1 MKQRSGTRLWL
12 ALIAAAVSLLAI
24 FAWLQFA
31 WIGRVSRAEHE
42 RMAAHLR
49 AAVLRF
55 SRDFDSQVSR
65 AVIGLVMRR
74 GPFAAANLDQL
85 AEFDARWLEAS
96 GERRLVRAVYLTDG
110 PELLRLNPAAG
121 RLEHV
126 DWPPELL
133 TIHARL
139 AAQPVPQPGL
149 MRLAPSL
156 MDEGVPAVVAARFT
170 GAVGRGFVAAG
181 WNIVELNLDDI
192 QQRLFP
198 ELARLYLAPTGE
210 LNCEVR
216 VVNRAQ
222 PSRVIYASDPSLAAE
237 FFADPDAEA
246 GLFDM
251 LGRGPAI
258 LPATEDTLYSPVPRG
273 PWTVLVKNRSGS
285 LEQLVAQTRRRNLAV
300 SFGILVLMAA
310 SLAALLLSNCR
321 AQKLAALQ
329 MEFVAGVSHELR
341 TPLAVICS
349 AADNLADGLVSNIGQ
364 VTRYGSVIRG
374 EGRRLSRMVEQILGF
389 AGIQRGRAKYELE
402 SVDLV
407 EVIQAAVK
415 ACDAEVQQSGCDV
428 NVRLD
433 PGLPL
438 VTADA
443 VALAHCFRNLIDNA
457 LTHGRSG
464 AFVSV
469 EAHAGG
475 GAVEVRVADRGPGIP
490 KSDLPHLFKPFF
502 RGGSGE
508 PSRGFGLGLALV
520 KHVVAA
526 HGGRVNVTSTPGQG
540 ACFVVTIPAGPTP
553 AVSENPNAGQA
564 NPAH

>member
-1 MKQRSGTRLWL
+1 
-12 ALIAAAVSLLAI
+12 
-24 FAWLQFA
+24 
-31 WIGRVSRAEHE
+31 
-42 RMAAHLR
+42 
-49 AAVLRF
+49 
-55 SRDFDSQVSR
+55 
-65 AVIGLVMRR
+65 
-74 GPFAAANLDQL
+74 
-85 AEFDARWLEAS
+85 
-96 GERRLVRAVYLTDG
+96 
-110 PELLRLNPAAG
+110 
-121 RLEHV
+121 
-126 DWPPELL
+126 
-133 TIHARL
+133 
-139 AAQPVPQPGL
+139 
-149 MRLAPSL
+149 
-156 MDEGVPAVVAARFT
+156 
-170 GAVGRGFVAAG
+170 
-181 WNIVELNLDDI
+181 
-192 QQRLFP
+192 
-198 ELARLYLAPTGE
+198 
-210 LNCEVR
+210 
-216 VVNRAQ
+216 
-222 PSRVIYASDPSLAAE
+222 VIYASDPSLAAE

-258 LPATEDTLYSPVPRG
+258 LPPPTEDALDTPVRRG
-273 PWTVLVKNRSGS
+273 PWTMLVKNRSGS
-285 LEQLVAQTRRRNLAV
+285 LEQLVSLTRRRNLAV
-300 SFGILVLMAA
+300 SFGILLLMAA
-310 SLAALLLSNCR
+310 SLAALLLSARR
-321 AQKLAALQ
+321 AQKLAELQ

-364 VTRYGSVIRG
+364 VKCYGSVIRG

-402 SVDLV
+402 SVDLG

-443 VALAHCFRNLIDNA
+443 VALVHCFRNLIDNA

-464 AFVSV
+464 GCVSV
-469 EAHAGG
+469 EAHAAG

-502 RGGSGE
+502 RGSGGE
-508 PSRGFGLGLALV
+508 PLRGFGLGLALV

-526 HGGRVNVTSTPGQG
+526 HSGRVNVTSTLGQG

-553 AVSENPNAGQA
+553 AVSENPNAGHE